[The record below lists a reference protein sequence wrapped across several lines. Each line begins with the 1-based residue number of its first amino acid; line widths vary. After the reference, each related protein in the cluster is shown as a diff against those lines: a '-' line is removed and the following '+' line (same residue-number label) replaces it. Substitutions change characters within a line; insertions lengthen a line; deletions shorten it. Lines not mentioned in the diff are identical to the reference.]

1 MLPDSAPHG
10 GLLVE
15 DELLRVDVVE
25 VPLETLALQ
34 PLLDG
39 LALGDVADVLDDG
52 GVAIE
57 VLPAD
62 IDR

>member
-25 VPLETLALQ
+25 VPLEALALQ

-39 LALGDVADVLDDG
+39 LALGDVAYVLDDG
-52 GVAIE
+52 GVAIK
-57 VLPAD
+57 VLQVEFD
-62 IDR
+62 C